1 MKKILIPGIL
11 TGIFLLISSFIA
23 LFLTIKLFPSLAWE
37 YFGPT
42 FNTDG
47 SRDILFYIHPFLLGL
62 ALAWFWNRVKE
73 IFTGNSIAKALE
85 FSLIYAAIA
94 TIPTMWITFSA
105 INISLEMVLTWIL
118 YGLLQA
124 LVAGL
129 ILSRLNP

>member
-11 TGIFLLISSFIA
+11 TDIFLLISSFLA

-118 YGLLQA
+118 YGLFQA

>member
-105 INISLEMVLTWIL
+105 INISMEMVLTWIL
-118 YGLLQA
+118 YGLFQA

>member
-118 YGLLQA
+118 YGLFQA

>member
-11 TGIFLLISSFIA
+11 TGIFLLISSFLA
-23 LFLTIKLFPSLAWE
+23 LFLTVKLFPSLAWE

-47 SRDILFYIHPFLLGL
+47 SRDFLFFIHPFILGL

-73 IFTGNSIAKALE
+73 IFTGNSIAKAIE
-85 FSLIYAAIA
+85 FSIIYAAIA

-118 YGLLQA
+118 YGFFQA
-124 LVAGL
+124 IVAGL
-129 ILSRLNP
+129 LLSRLNP

>member
-105 INISLEMVLTWIL
+105 INISLEMVLTLIL
-118 YGLLQA
+118 YGLFQA

>member
-11 TGIFLLISSFIA
+11 TGIFLLISSFLA
-23 LFLTIKLFPSLAWE
+23 LLLTIKLFPSLAWE

-118 YGLLQA
+118 YGLFQA

>member
-118 YGLLQA
+118 YGLFQA
-124 LVAGL
+124 LVAGS

>member
-11 TGIFLLISSFIA
+11 TGIFLLISSFLA

-118 YGLLQA
+118 YGLFQA